1 MFKRA
6 IKILSLKIGLISNR
20 KELLPVV
27 PLNVKCESLLTDFN
41 RVEEI
46 DFSGKLDSYIVIVDD
61 EDLSPQIT
69 FSSERIFASG
79 PFLKLTNEAEDLR
92 FSLFGNEGL
101 FFRYVL
107 ALLEEKYGI
116 YSFHACSLYD
126 ENNNRLFIACGS
138 KGSGKTCLI
147 LRGLELGFKL
157 FSTEMTHFCFENNSL
172 KFFKGALVDNIRIGN
187 LKYNFP
193 KILKKLTINIPE
205 TQDEWEKKIAV
216 DLSQFETYS
225 DELKDPEIIVL
236 FPHIEEVKEKMQLSD
251 LSDKKRIILKLLF
264 ENASEKIGEEFL
276 LYESIPISGID
287 NEDAQK
293 KRFDAIKNFLDKGRI
308 TKTLKIV
315 AGARNCWEGI
325 KGII

>member
-1 MFKRA
+1 MFKKA
-6 IKILSLKIGLISNR
+6 IKILSLKIGLISN
-20 KELLPVV
+20 KEELLPVV
-27 PLNVKCESLLTDFN
+27 PLNVEYKSLLTDFN
-41 RVEEI
+41 KVEEI
-46 DFSGKLDSYIVIVDD
+46 DFSEKLDSYIVIIDD
-61 EDLSPQIT
+61 ENLSPQII

-92 FSLFGNEGL
+92 FSIFGNEGL

-107 ALLEEKYGI
+107 VLLEEKYGI

-126 ENNNRLFIACGS
+126 ENNNRLFIGCGS

-157 FSTEMTHFCFENNSL
+157 FSAEMTHFCFENNSL

-193 KILKKLTINIPE
+193 KILKRLAINIPE
-205 TQDEWEKKIAV
+205 IQDEWEKKIAV
-216 DLSQFETYS
+216 DLSQFETYF
-225 DELKDPEIIVL
+225 DELKDPEIIVF
-236 FPHIEEVKEKMQLSD
+236 FPHIEEVKEKAQLSD
-251 LSDKKRIILKLLF
+251 LSDKKRTILKLLF

-293 KRFDAIKNFLDKGRI
+293 NRFEAIKNFLDKGRI
-308 TKTLKIV
+308 TRILKIV

-325 KGII
+325 I